1 MSVSFK
7 TIITAMAQWAP
18 LAYAEEWDNVGL
30 QVGDENQAINRV
42 LLALTP
48 SEDVIQKACSDNYDA
63 VLTHHPLL
71 FKGIKNVTTKSA
83 EGRKIISLI
92 KNEISLVS
100 FHTNLDIAA
109 GGVND
114 CLAKTLGLENIQ
126 HFVPMGME
134 KYYKIVVYVPVGF
147 ENKVRQALSQ
157 AGCGAIG
164 NYSDCTFAAKGTGTF
179 KPLEGT
185 NPFNGEIGELTFA
198 DEVRLETI
206 VPENKLNLAI
216 SAMIEAHPYEEVAYD
231 VYELAQMGDKRSI
244 GRLGDLSSEMSLKEV
259 LEMIAEKLAL
269 SQLGYSGDLE
279 QRIKKIALCGG
290 SGCGYLANAQQ
301 MGADLY
307 LTGDVKF
314 HDYQKAE
321 ELGIALVDG
330 GHFATE
336 KFILEKMQA
345 FLAQRFPELVID
357 IAEEKD
363 FKQVFQV

>member
-7 TIITAMAQWAP
+7 TIITEMAQWAP

-30 QVGDENQAINRV
+30 QVGDENQAINCV

-48 SEDVIQKACSDNYDA
+48 SEDVIQKACRDNYDA

-71 FKGIKNVTTKSA
+71 FKGVKNITTNSI

-92 KNEISLVS
+92 KNGISLAS

-134 KYYKIVVYVPVGF
+134 KYYKIVVYVPLEFKNLVQ
-147 ENKVRQALSQ
+147 EALSQ
-157 AGCGAIG
+157 AGCGCVG
-164 NYSDCTFAAKGTGTF
+164 SYSDCSFVSQGQSSF

-185 NPFNGEIGELTFA
+185 SPFIGKVGELTYT

-206 VPENKLNLAI
+206 VPENRLNQAILAMTI
-216 SAMIEAHPYEEVAYD
+216 AHPYEEPAYD
-231 VYELAQMGDKRSI
+231 IFELAKRGNKRSI
-244 GRLGDLSSEMSLKEV
+244 GRIGYLSQEMTLKEA
-259 LEMIAEKLAL
+259 LALIAEKLSL
-269 SQLGYSGDLE
+269 SQVNYSGDLE
-279 QRIKKIALCGG
+279 QSVQKIALCGG
-290 SGCGYLANAQQ
+290 SGCGYLANAQK

-336 KFILEKMQA
+336 KFILEEMRA
-345 FLAQRFPELVID
+345 FLVQRFPTLEID

-363 FKQVFQV
+363 FKQVYQV